1 MIQNIRQTTQAIKS
15 ARQKISNTSED
26 IVRSVSQLS
35 RRNQIANQKELR
47 IVGLRRSGNH
57 AIVNWILNQ
66 EAGETCWIND
76 LRMRKNPFYWK
87 YEALKKRHP
96 QYQEKTERLRQD
108 MSGRFT
114 PKDCLAYSFEDY
126 ELTKVVN
133 NRFANRH
140 DLYFGKSQKKY
151 DVLILRDP
159 YNLMASRLK
168 SGKVSVRDNDKTATD
183 LWVAYAKEFLGETQ
197 ILDNEKVCISYN
209 HWFSDAAY
217 RQAIAQQ
224 LQLDFSDTG
233 VNAVATQGG
242 GSSFDGQN
250 LDGQAATMDV
260 LNRWRQFADDPAF
273 QAALSEEAIAYSK
286 QIFGDIFHR
295 TGADAELEQ
304 A

>member
-1 MIQNIRQTTQAIKS
+1 MIQNIRQTAQTIKS
-15 ARQKISNTSED
+15 IRQKVRNVGED
-26 IVRSVSQLS
+26 IVRSVSQRS
-35 RRNQIANQKELR
+35 SHGQIVNQKELR

-57 AIVNWILNQ
+57 AIINWILNQ
-66 EAGETCWIND
+66 EAGETCWLND

-87 YEALKKRHP
+87 YKALQKYHP

-126 ELTKVVN
+126 ELAEVVN
-133 NRFANRH
+133 NRFADRH

-168 SGKVSVRDNDKTATD
+168 SGKVSVRPTNKTATD
-183 LWVAYAKEFLGETQ
+183 LWIAYAKEFLGETQ
-197 ILDNEKVCISYN
+197 ILTNEKVCISYN
-209 HWFSDAAY
+209 HWFSDPAY
-217 RQAIAQQ
+217 RKVIAQQ
-224 LQLDFSDTG
+224 LQLEFSDAG
-233 VNAVATQGG
+233 VDNVATQGG

-250 LDGQAATMDV
+250 LDGKATSMDV

-273 QAALSEEAIAYSK
+273 QSALSEEAIAYSK
-286 QIFGDIFHR
+286 QIFGDIS
-295 TGADAELEQ
+295 TEQ
-304 A
+304 P